1 MTQSDRNAALAE
13 IVGPGGLLTSGD
25 DLARFETDA
34 RDGSRGRAAF
44 VVLPRTTEQVAR
56 IVAYC
61 VRHEIAMVAQ
71 SGNTGLVGAS
81 IPDKS
86 GAQGVVSFERLTARL
101 EIDAANRTVTVGAG
115 VRLSA
120 LNEALAAHDLTLPID
135 LGADPCVG
143 GMVASN
149 TGGAR
154 FLRYGDVRKHVLGL
168 EAVLLDSN
176 GTVLDMLSALRKN
189 NTGLDAKQIFVGTGG
204 RFGFVTAAVFEVHR
218 RPKASAAALLVP
230 RDAEAAIELLGLF
243 EAQAGAELTAFEGM
257 SRNAVTAALDH
268 VRGLRN
274 PFGQEAIPE
283 FSILVELSC
292 TRADAQGEPTLD
304 ERLLAILEDAWQMPA
319 APLAN
324 AIVGAPEE
332 LWRLRHSL
340 TEGLRA
346 RGRVI
351 AFDVAFARGD
361 VMRFRA
367 QLTGELAVRYPALE
381 ICDFG
386 HVGDGGLHFNLVEP
400 RGVGEP
406 LTPAQIDELRG
417 FVVARVV
424 DGFGGSF
431 SAEHGIGPKNRAFY
445 ERHVSPAARRV
456 GDGIEAALAGLFGE
470 GRSAA

>member
-1 MTQSDRNAALAE
+1 MTESDRIAALAE

-44 VVLPRTTEQVAR
+44 VVLPRTTEQVSR
-56 IVAYC
+56 IVAHC
-61 VRHEIAMVAQ
+61 VRHGIALVAQ

-86 GAQGVVSFERLTARL
+86 GDQGVISFARMTGRL

-168 EAVLLDSN
+168 EAVLLDPD

-204 RFGFVTAAVFEVHR
+204 RFGFVTAAVFEVHH

-230 RDAEAAIELLGLF
+230 RDADAAIELLGLF

-257 SRNAVTAALDH
+257 SRNAMTAALDH
-268 VRGLRN
+268 VPGLRN
-274 PFGQEAIPE
+274 PFGQDEIPE
-283 FSILVELSC
+283 FSILVELMR
-292 TRADAQGEPTLD
+292 TRPDEDGERTLD
-304 ERLLAILEDAWQMPA
+304 ERLLAALESAWQ
-319 APLAN
+319 APGEPLLN

-361 VMRFRA
+361 VMKFRA
-367 QLTGELAVRYPALE
+367 QLSGELAARHSALE

-386 HVGDGGLHFNLVEP
+386 HIGDGGLHFNLVEP
-400 RGVGEP
+400 RGAPEP
-406 LTPAQIDELRG
+406 MTPAQIDALRD
-417 FVVARVV
+417 FVVGRVV

-445 ERHVSPAARRV
+445 ERHVSETARRV
-456 GDGIEAALAGLFGE
+456 GDGIGAALAGLSAG
-470 GRSAA
+470 GRRVA